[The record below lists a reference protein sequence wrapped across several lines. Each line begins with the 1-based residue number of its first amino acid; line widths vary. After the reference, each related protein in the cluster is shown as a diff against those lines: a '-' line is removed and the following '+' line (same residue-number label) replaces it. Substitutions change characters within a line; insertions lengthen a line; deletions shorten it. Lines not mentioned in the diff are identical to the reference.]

1 MGTRALFPN
10 PDCTA
15 EVNRSPSRPAP
26 EGSDGCRAGGGG
38 AAPAQHRAE
47 RGTRTRQHGGGAG
60 TALEGAA
67 QAGAG
72 AEQSREPAGGLMG
85 SVTLRSHRPRLGT
98 STGALS
104 LTRAPPTGTRA
115 VSQEIR
121 QRCAIIEL
129 LLPARGYLWLRACN
143 SKRYGL

>member
-1 MGTRALFPN
+1 
-10 PDCTA
+10 
-15 EVNRSPSRPAP
+15 
-26 EGSDGCRAGGGG
+26 
-38 AAPAQHRAE
+38 
-47 RGTRTRQHGGGAG
+47 
-60 TALEGAA
+60 
-67 QAGAG
+67 
-72 AEQSREPAGGLMG
+72 MG

-129 LLPARGYLWLRACN
+129 LLPARGYL
-143 SKRYGL
+143 